1 MYCYN
6 CMKRLEEGMMFCPFC
21 GGSTAPEDIPHHLL
35 HGTVLQN
42 KYLVGNSIGEGGF
55 GITYVGLDIN
65 LKLKIAIKEF
75 YPNGYANR
83 NNKVTN
89 RVTLNYQK
97 EGEYFKNGREQ
108 FLREA
113 QSLAKFSEE
122 NGIVDVRDYFTEN
135 DTAYII
141 MEYVDGETLSERI
154 RKRGVFESSEMFRM
168 MLPIMRSL
176 KKCTAKISFTAIFHP
191 IISR

>member
-6 CMKRLEEGMMFCPFC
+6 CMKQLEEGMMFCPFC
-21 GGSTAPEDIPHHLL
+21 GGSTTPEDIPHHLL
-35 HGTVLQN
+35 PGTVLQN

-97 EGEYFKNGREQ
+97 EGEYFK
-108 FLREA
+108 
-113 QSLAKFSEE
+113 
-122 NGIVDVRDYFTEN
+122 
-135 DTAYII
+135 TA
-141 MEYVDGETLSERI
+141 
-154 RKRGVFESSEMFRM
+154 ESSFCAKRKA
-168 MLPIMRSL
+168 LP
-176 KKCTAKISFTAIFHP
+176 SFPRKTELLM
-191 IISR
+191 